1 MTILFYSDPHVGLSR
16 QTNTTAESAE
26 RWREACFRVPYDLL
40 SNNRHHAVCLGDLFD
55 SHTNKERDIFD
66 GARLLSFT
74 NNVLA
79 GNHDVDNRVDRIS
92 SLELLDSVA
101 GEQCAVATTS
111 FGESGSIPVYV
122 EADNVWLSFVPH
134 TASQELF
141 EESLKSAEK
150 WAKGSR
156 PRGSAWKL
164 YVLCLHCNY
173 NLGEHWAAS
182 STTLNL
188 TQERAYELLGSFHYI
203 LIGHEHTARTDPGTD
218 RIQLLGSTFPTSFS
232 DLTDKFYW
240 ILKDGVLTKHLLW
253 SAAEEVFRGKSSEVS
268 SNPNNYSFYDL
279 EDDLPPGES
288 SRLVSRLYKLETTL
302 AVRLSKPGEC
312 EAKTPETQAEE
323 TISLP
328 DQIEQALQDK
338 KPLLELFKT
347 YRKTVEGAQ

>member
-1 MTILFYSDPHVGLSR
+1 MTILLYSDPHVGLSR

-26 RWREACFRVPYDLL
+26 RWREACFLSPYDLL

-55 SHTNKERDIFD
+55 SHTNNERDIYD
-66 GARLLSFT
+66 GAILLSFT
-74 NNVLA
+74 NHVLA
-79 GNHDVDNRVDRIS
+79 GNHDVYNRVDRIS
-92 SLELLDSVA
+92 SLELLNSVA
-101 GEQCAVATTS
+101 GEQCAVATTP
-111 FGESGSIPVYV
+111 FGASGSIPVYV

-150 WAKGSR
+150 WAKVRMETVGHEE
-156 PRGSAWKL
+156 L

-173 NLGEHWAAS
+173 NLGEHWDAS

-240 ILKDGVLTKHLLW
+240 TLKDGVLTKHLLW

-268 SNPNNYSFYDL
+268 SNHNYSFYDL

-288 SRLVSRLYKLETTL
+288 SRLVSSLYKLETTL

-328 DQIEQALQDK
+328 DQIEQALLGK